1 MTAQSYCNGPKATY
15 TLCSY
20 KEAPVQRG
28 KWKTLSI
35 SLTPPPPPLK
45 LKLDQLH
52 LVWKEENNVEQALV
66 SKSAS

>member
-1 MTAQSYCNGPKATY
+1 MENTIY
-15 TLCSY
+15 
-20 KEAPVQRG
+20 
-28 KWKTLSI
+28 I
-35 SLTPPPPPLK
+35 SNTPPPPLK